1 MSVIFYPL
9 TVKKVKKETQDCVSV
24 SFDVPAELSEQ
35 FKFTQGQY
43 LTFRQ
48 MNGNQ
53 ELRRSYSI
61 CASPHEGELKV
72 AVKKV
77 PEGLFSSFMNEN
89 LKEGDVLEVM
99 PPMGKF
105 YTELNPENKKTYVAF
120 AAGSGITPV
129 ISIIKSVLKNEPQS
143 QFILI
148 YGNKN
153 KGTIIFKEEIEAL
166 KDRFMER
173 LSIYHILSREVADA
187 DLLSGRINSEK
198 AESFIKNI
206 IPAEKIDEVFL
217 CGPEEMILSVRD
229 TLIQS
234 GVEAKKIHF
243 ELFFSAASAEK
254 KKEHELAINKSD
266 DDFSKVTVKL
276 DATALKLDLAY
287 HGPTILDAALQN
299 GADLPYACK
308 GGVCATCKCKLE
320 KGEVEMDINY
330 SLEPDEIAAGFILS
344 CQAHPRSEEVVV
356 NFDIK

>member
-1 MSVIFYPL
+1 MSVNFHQL
-9 TVKKVKKETQDCVSV
+9 KVKKVKKETQDCVSV

-48 MNGNQ
+48 MNGEQ

-61 CASPHEGELKV
+61 CTSPHEGELKV

-120 AAGSGITPV
+120 AAGSGITPI
-129 ISIIKSVLKNEPQS
+129 ISIIKSVLKNETQS

-153 KGTIIFKEEIEAL
+153 KATIIFKEEIEAL
-166 KDRFMER
+166 KNRFMER

-198 AESFIKNI
+198 AKSFLNNI

-217 CGPEEMILSVRD
+217 CGPVEMILGVRD
-229 TLIQS
+229 TLVSS
-234 GVEAKKIHF
+234 GVDAKKIHF

-254 KKEHELAINKSD
+254 KKEHESAINKSD
-266 DDFSKVTVKL
+266 D
-276 DATALKLDLAY
+276 
-287 HGPTILDAALQN
+287 
-299 GADLPYACK
+299 
-308 GGVCATCKCKLE
+308 
-320 KGEVEMDINY
+320 
-330 SLEPDEIAAGFILS
+330 
-344 CQAHPRSEEVVV
+344 
-356 NFDIK
+356 